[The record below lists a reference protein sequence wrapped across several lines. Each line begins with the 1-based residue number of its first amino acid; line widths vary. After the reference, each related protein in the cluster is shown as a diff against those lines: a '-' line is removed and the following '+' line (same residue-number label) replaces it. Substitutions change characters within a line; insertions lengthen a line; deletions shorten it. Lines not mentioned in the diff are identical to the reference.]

1 MQSGGGARTG
11 IENRCSRP
19 TFLPLQQTRELDC
32 PYLSYIFN
40 QGQTLFL
47 APVCCLGC
55 VCVCLASQALIL
67 INVAA
72 AIVLAVG
79 GLEDDLKLGCA
90 ALCTCLLNFLN
101 FEMHQGPLQRVRMG
115 ILVCYGK
122 DSDFV
127 QAGLPG
133 SSKDS
138 AVPPQY

>member
-1 MQSGGGARTG
+1 M
-11 IENRCSRP
+11 
-19 TFLPLQQTRELDC
+19 
-32 PYLSYIFN
+32 
-40 QGQTLFL
+40 
-47 APVCCLGC
+47 
-55 VCVCLASQALIL
+55 CVCLASQALVL
-67 INVAA
+67 IDVAA
-72 AIVLAVG
+72 AIVLAGG

-90 ALCTCLLNFLN
+90 AHCTCLLNFLN
-101 FEMHQGPLQRVRMG
+101 FEMHEGPLHRVQMG